1 MKHLNLKHSAA
12 TLFLLSMI
20 TACSTENAVIGNVN
34 VTDIRSSA
42 CKTSVSPTDTR
53 PEYYQNV
60 TNNPTVLHL
69 KMVADNTVNAQ
80 FTDVLDN
87 CMISHFHVEAGGDG
101 NKLVL
106 ILYPNEDMA
115 TDCICQYDVNFTLKN
130 LASGSYQ
137 LDVYHTTVN
146 KQTAEWNKI
155 YRGSV
160 TFAPDKPVTLTMKR
174 H

>member
-69 KMVADNTVNAQ
+69 KMAADNTVNAQ
-80 FTDVLDN
+80 FTVVLDN
-87 CMISHFHVEAGGDG
+87 
-101 NKLVL
+101 
-106 ILYPNEDMA
+106 
-115 TDCICQYDVNFTLKN
+115 CICQYDVNFTLKN

-137 LDVYHTTVN
+137 LDVYHTTAN
-146 KQTAEWNKI
+146 KQTAEWNRI

-160 TFAPDKPVTLTMKR
+160 TFVPDKPVTLTMKR